1 MMEGSQRYISWFSDP
16 ECADV
21 ARVGGKNASLGELTR
36 SLRSE
41 GIAVPDG
48 YATSVAAYWEF
59 VEANDLQKTIAEALA
74 AYRQGRVS
82 LTDAG
87 ATIRARFLSSDVP
100 AGMAGAIT
108 GAYRELGRR
117 AGTTDLAV
125 AVRSSATAEDL
136 PGASFAGQLESFLN
150 VSGESSL
157 LDACRRCLAS
167 LFTDRAIVYR
177 ETNGFD
183 HLRVALSIGVQR
195 MVRADEGAAGVMFSI
210 DTETGFPRVVLVDAA
225 WGLGEAV
232 VQGAVDPDEYVVFK
246 PLLDD
251 GRLAPIVHKRL
262 GQKARK
268 TVYAPPGTQGTRMV
282 DTSPRERRAQVLADR
297 QILTLARWAVA
308 IEHRYGRPMDM
319 EWALDGPSGDLYIVQ
334 ARPETVQA
342 RREAGALRTYTLTR
356 KGERIV
362 SGLAIGDA
370 VAAGRVCKLDAP
382 SQIERFPEGAV
393 LVAEMTDP
401 DWVPVMARAA
411 AIVTEHGGRTS
422 HAAIV
427 SRELGLPAIVGARD
441 ATRLLQD
448 GQAITVSCA
457 EGAEGTVYDGIAD
470 FEARD
475 ASLETLP
482 ATRTRIMLNL
492 ANPDAALRW
501 WRLPADG
508 VGLARMEFIISNIV
522 KVHPMAL
529 VQFDRLEDPAAR
541 AAIEQLTQGY
551 RDKASYFVETLADGI
566 ARLAAA
572 HHPNPVIVRMSD
584 FKTNEY
590 AALIGGRQFEPEEEN
605 PMLGWRGASRYSSEG
620 YRAGFAL
627 ECAAIRTVRDVMGLT
642 NVVVMI
648 PFCRTPEEAD
658 RTLEA
663 MADNGLARHAAGLQV
678 YVMCEIPSNVILAE
692 QFAERF
698 DGFSIGSNDLTQLTL
713 GVDRDSA
720 RLAPLFDEENP
731 AVTALIASVIRS
743 AHTRGCRVGL
753 CGQAPSDRPEFARFL
768 VRAGIDSISVT
779 PDSFVRVKQHV
790 AAAEAGGKERGRPP
804 VGPLEEH
811 AMLTAERIHGR
822 LVDIEIGD
830 VPGIGWVAIGTVKQ
844 GLGPEVG
851 MRFEARAEDAAEA
864 ERRLRLDIE
873 SAFA

>member
-1 MMEGSQRYISWFSDP
+1 MESSRRYIVWFSDP
-16 ECADV
+16 ESADV
-21 ARVGGKNASLGELTR
+21 AQVGGKNASLGEMTHK
-36 SLRSE
+36 LRGD

-48 YATSVAAYWEF
+48 YATTVVAYWDFVAA
-59 VEANDLQKTIAEALA
+59 NGLQKIVTETLA
-74 AYRQGRVS
+74 AYTQGRLS
-82 LTDAG
+82 LTEAG
-87 ATIRARFLSSDVP
+87 TTIRARFLSSALP
-100 AGMAGAIT
+100 GAMAEAIT

-117 AGTTDLAV
+117 AGTMNVAV

-150 VSGESSL
+150 VSGEAAL

-251 GRLAPIVHKRL
+251 ERLVPIVHTRP
-262 GQKARK
+262 GQKLQK
-268 TVYAPPGTQGTRMV
+268 TIYATGTVQGTRMV
-282 DTSPRERRAQVLADR
+282 ETSIRERSTRVLSDQ
-297 QILTLARWAVA
+297 QILSLARWAVA
-308 IEHRYGRPMDM
+308 IERHYGRPMDM
-319 EWALDGPSGDLYIVQ
+319 EWAQDGPTGDLYIVQ

-342 RREAGALRTYTLTR
+342 RRQAGALRTYTVGR
-356 KGERIV
+356 RGEPLVR
-362 SGLAIGDA
+362 GLAIGDA
-370 VAAGRVCKLDAP
+370 VATGRVCKLPGP
-382 SQIERFPEGAV
+382 SQIERFPKGAI

-411 AIVTEHGGRTS
+411 AIVTDHGGRTS

-427 SRELGLPAIVGARD
+427 SRELGLPAIVGAGD
-441 ATRLLQD
+441 ATRVLTD
-448 GQAITVSCA
+448 GQAVTVSCA
-457 EGAEGTVYDGIAD
+457 EGAEGFVYQGIAD
-470 FEARD
+470 IEVKD
-475 ASLETLP
+475 ASLERLP
-482 ATRTRIMLNL
+482 TTRTKVMLNL
-492 ANPDAALRW
+492 ANPEAALRW

-508 VGLARMEFIISNIV
+508 VGLARMEFIIGNIV
-522 KVHPMAL
+522 KIHPMAL
-529 VQFDRLEDPAAR
+529 AHFDRLQDR
-541 AAIEQLTQGY
+541 TTRDAIEQITQGY
-551 RDKASYFVETLADGI
+551 DDKGRYFVETLADGI
-566 ARLAAA
+566 ARIAAV
-572 HHPNPVIVRMSD
+572 HYPNPVIVRMSD

-590 AALIGGRQFEPEEEN
+590 AALIGGRPFEPEEAN

-620 YRAGFAL
+620 YREGFAL
-627 ECAAIRTVRDVMGLT
+627 ECAAIRRVRDVMGFA
-642 NVVVMI
+642 NVIVMI
-648 PFCRTPEEAD
+648 PFCRTPAEAD

-663 MADNGLARHAAGLQV
+663 MADNGLARHAGGLEV

-692 QFAERF
+692 EFADRF

-713 GVDRDSA
+713 GVDRDST

-743 AHTRGCRVGL
+743 AHAKGCKVGL

-779 PDSFVRVKQHV
+779 PDSFARVKQHV
-790 AAAEAGGKERGRPP
+790 AAAEAGH
-804 VGPLEEH
+804 GPS
-811 AMLTAERIHGR
+811 T
-822 LVDIEIGD
+822 
-830 VPGIGWVAIGTVKQ
+830 T
-844 GLGPEVG
+844 
-851 MRFEARAEDAAEA
+851 
-864 ERRLRLDIE
+864 
-873 SAFA
+873 S